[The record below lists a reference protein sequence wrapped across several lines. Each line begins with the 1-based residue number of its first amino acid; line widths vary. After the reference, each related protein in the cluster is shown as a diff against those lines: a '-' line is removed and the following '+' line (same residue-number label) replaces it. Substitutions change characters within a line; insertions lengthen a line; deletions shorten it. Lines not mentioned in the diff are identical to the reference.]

1 MEIVMPSLEPI
12 HPVMI
17 VNQTGTDY
25 IVRYK
30 NQWIDGKSRCVSRK
44 TVGKLVGN
52 KVVFGRKFLSENPQY
67 KGVEAIY
74 QDHEIIFLDPTEEK
88 LTFTEFASKARACE
102 AVATY
107 VLDNIAEQ
115 SGLTADLQAVFPSQ
129 YRELLSLAMFL
140 ILQPHSSVCSFESFA
155 NRTYLL
161 TEQTLNPTAITRL
174 FQSISDEQRFS
185 YLKRRAAHSQT
196 LVDGGYWAFDT
207 TSISSFSKTIRK
219 VKYGKNKE
227 EDSLPQFNIALLLD
241 EISGEPVFYK
251 VLDGSLNDCSLL
263 RNLFLDLTQLDLDP
277 IQLILDR
284 GFFSLNNLTSI
295 LKQDIGFVIGAKRNS
310 SFIQATMKRALPA
323 LRLCHPRAYREEV
336 QAFCYTEAMPWV
348 INTRASGRSDQT
360 VYIHVYFSKQKET
373 DDIENTLQALTRS
386 KQKAVESG
394 QAPDDPLF
402 RRFYKKDS
410 LGQWELD
417 EMQWA
422 QFRETAGLIV
432 LMSNT
437 VKDAAAALL
446 IYRNRDTVEK
456 AFCNY
461 KDRCSGRRMKCEE
474 KALEGKVFVTYLAL
488 SLLLMLKK
496 RLSDKKLPS
505 DSTPKYLD
513 TLSGIKLWRLDGTFK
528 RYWDEISKSNRE
540 LILSAGVDLPKN
552 II

>member
-1 MEIVMPSLEPI
+1 MYNPAPI

-17 VNQTGTDY
+17 VNQTGTQY

-44 TVGKLVGN
+44 TVGKLEGK
-52 KVVFGRKFLSENPQY
+52 KVIFGRKFLSENPQY
-67 KGVEAIY
+67 KGLEAIY
-74 QDHEIIFLDPTEEK
+74 EDNEIIFLDPTEEK
-88 LTFTEFASKARACE
+88 FTFADFASRTRAVE
-102 AVATY
+102 AGATY
-107 VLDNIAEQ
+107 VLASIADQ
-115 SGLTADLQAVFPSQ
+115 SGLTEDLQAVFPLQ
-129 YRELLSLAMFL
+129 YKNILSLAMFL
-140 ILQPHSSVCSFESFA
+140 ILQPQSSVCSYESFA
-155 NRTYLL
+155 NRTYLPA
-161 TEQTLNPTAITRL
+161 EHGLNPTAITRL
-174 FQSISDEQRFS
+174 FQSITDEQRFA

-207 TSISSFSKTIRK
+207 TSISSFSQTIRK

-241 EISGEPVFYK
+241 EISGEPIFYK
-251 VLDGSLNDCSLL
+251 VLDGSLNDCGLL

-277 IQLILDR
+277 IELILDR
-284 GFFSLNNLTSI
+284 GFFSLNNLTSM

-310 SFIQATMKRALPA
+310 SFIQATMQRALPA
-323 LRLCHPRAYREEV
+323 LRLCHPRAYRQEIE
-336 QAFCYTEAMPWV
+336 AFCYTETMPW
-348 INTRASGRSDQT
+348 IMNTRASGRSDHQ
-360 VYIHVYFSKQKET
+360 VYVHVYFSKQKET
-373 DDIENTLQALTRS
+373 DDIENTLEALQRLKQQLEETRL
-386 KQKAVESG
+386 
-394 QAPDDPLF
+394 APDDPLF
-402 RRFYKKDS
+402 RRFYKKDT
-410 LGQWELD
+410 LGHWELD
-417 EMQWA
+417 ELQWA
-422 QFRETAGLIV
+422 KYRETAGLIV
-432 LMSNT
+432 LISNT

-461 KDRCSGRRMKCEE
+461 KDRCSGRRMRCED

-513 TLSGIKLWRLDGTFK
+513 VLSGIKLWRLDGTLK

-540 LILSAGVDLPKN
+540 LILNAGVQLPKN

>member
-1 MEIVMPSLEPI
+1 M
-12 HPVMI
+12 
-17 VNQTGTDY
+17 
-25 IVRYK
+25 
-30 NQWIDGKSRCVSRK
+30 
-44 TVGKLVGN
+44 
-52 KVVFGRKFLSENPQY
+52 
-67 KGVEAIY
+67 
-74 QDHEIIFLDPTEEK
+74 
-88 LTFTEFASKARACE
+88 
-102 AVATY
+102 
-107 VLDNIAEQ
+107 
-115 SGLTADLQAVFPSQ
+115 
-129 YRELLSLAMFL
+129 
-140 ILQPHSSVCSFESFA
+140 
-155 NRTYLL
+155 
-161 TEQTLNPTAITRL
+161 
-174 FQSISDEQRFS
+174 
-185 YLKRRAAHSQT
+185 
-196 LVDGGYWAFDT
+196 VDGGYWAFDT
-207 TSISSFSKTIRK
+207 TSISSFSKTIRR

-241 EISGEPVFYK
+241 EISGEPIFYK
-251 VLDGSLNDCSLL
+251 VLDGSLNDYSLL

-284 GFFSLNNLTSI
+284 GFFSLNNLTSM

-348 INTRASGRSDQT
+348 INTRTSGRSDQT

-373 DDIENTLQALTRS
+373 DDIENTLQALTRL

-410 LGQWELD
+410 LGHWELD

>member
-1 MEIVMPSLEPI
+1 M
-12 HPVMI
+12 
-17 VNQTGTDY
+17 
-25 IVRYK
+25 
-30 NQWIDGKSRCVSRK
+30 
-44 TVGKLVGN
+44 
-52 KVVFGRKFLSENPQY
+52 
-67 KGVEAIY
+67 
-74 QDHEIIFLDPTEEK
+74 
-88 LTFTEFASKARACE
+88 
-102 AVATY
+102 
-107 VLDNIAEQ
+107 
-115 SGLTADLQAVFPSQ
+115 
-129 YRELLSLAMFL
+129 
-140 ILQPHSSVCSFESFA
+140 
-155 NRTYLL
+155 
-161 TEQTLNPTAITRL
+161 
-174 FQSISDEQRFS
+174 
-185 YLKRRAAHSQT
+185 
-196 LVDGGYWAFDT
+196 
-207 TSISSFSKTIRK
+207 
-219 VKYGKNKE
+219 
-227 EDSLPQFNIALLLD
+227 
-241 EISGEPVFYK
+241 
-251 VLDGSLNDCSLL
+251 
-263 RNLFLDLTQLDLDP
+263 
-277 IQLILDR
+277 
-284 GFFSLNNLTSI
+284 

-323 LRLCHPRAYREEV
+323 LRLCHPRAYREEI

-348 INTRASGRSDQT
+348 INTRTSGRSDQT
-360 VYIHVYFSKQKET
+360 VYIHVYLSKQKET
-373 DDIENTLQALTRS
+373 DDIENTLQSLTRL
-386 KQKAVESG
+386 KQKAIESG

-410 LGQWELD
+410 LGHWELD

-513 TLSGIKLWRLDGTFK
+513 ILSRIKLWRLDGTVK
-528 RYWDEISKSNRE
+528 RYWDEISKTNRE
-540 LILSAGVDLPKN
+540 LILGAGVDLPKN